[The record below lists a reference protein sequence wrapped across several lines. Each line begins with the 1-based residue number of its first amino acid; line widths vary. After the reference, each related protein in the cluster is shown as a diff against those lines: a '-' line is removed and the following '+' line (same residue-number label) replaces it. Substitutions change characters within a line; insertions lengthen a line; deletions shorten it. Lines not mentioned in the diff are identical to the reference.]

1 MNYTLFVNLYA
12 DYIVSGDWTFDNV
25 PGVLKNKVK
34 TRLNELGY
42 DEKGHLLVTDTEGQ
56 AE

>member
-12 DYIVSGDWTFDNV
+12 EYIISGDWTFDNV

-34 TRLNELGY
+34 ARLNELGY
-42 DEKGHLLVTDTEGQ
+42 DEQGHLLVTDTEGQ